1 MKLDPRHL
9 AQLSL
14 IVETGSFQGAADRLA
29 LTQPALSRNMRSLE
43 DRLGAPIFVR
53 DGRRSVP
60 NELGLQLARNGLA
73 IRVAEDQAENLA
85 SLAAVGAAGPLRIG
99 APPIVSGRFLTDTLS
114 DFLSAHPKCV
124 VELRTGLVHE
134 LRSMLERGQI
144 DLVLGP
150 QSAADPVAELDFVPL
165 IDDRVAIICR
175 TAHPLTKSLP
185 LKAADLMQHRWL
197 AHSRGSLLR
206 QQTEA
211 AMIASGVHH
220 MRIACETDSIRSAL
234 EIVSS
239 TDLIS
244 TMPVATTGPYLEDKL
259 VFLDFEHSQFHR
271 PLGAIRRADTPY
283 NPVVKSFL
291 ALLKTKVAA
300 S

>member
-14 IVETGSFQGAADRLA
+14 IVESGSFQAAADRLA
-29 LTQPALSRNMRSLE
+29 MTQPALSRNMRTLE
-43 DRLGAPIFVR
+43 GRLGAPIFVR

-60 NELGLQLARNGLA
+60 NELGLQLSRNGLA

-85 SLAAVGAAGPLRIG
+85 SLASTGSAGSLRLG

-114 DFLSAHPKCV
+114 KFLSTHPNCV

-144 DLVLGP
+144 DMVLGP
-150 QSAADPVAELDFVPL
+150 QSAADPVAGLDFTLL

-175 TAHPLTKSLP
+175 SGHPLTKTDP
-185 LKAADLMQHRWL
+185 LTASDLMQHRWL

-220 MRIACETDSIRSAL
+220 MNIACETDSIRSAL
-234 EIVSS
+234 EIVAS

-244 TMPVATTGPYLEDKL
+244 TMPRATTAPYMEDKL
-259 VFLDFEHSQFHR
+259 VFLDFEHTQFLR
-271 PLGAIRRADTPY
+271 PLGAIQRANTPS
-283 NPVVKSFL
+283 NPVARSFL
-291 ALLKTKVAA
+291 RLLKTDTRFG
-300 S
+300 